1 MHTIIVTFT
10 LTDMTDDRYR
20 EVCAELAPAFAELPG
35 LLTKVW
41 LADPPARAYGG
52 VYLFVDRGSA
62 DAFLGSALFRTVG
75 SYPHFTGLALR
86 RFEVDET
93 ATRRTQPG
101 LAVVAPDAALT
112 VR

>member
-52 VYLFVDRGSA
+52 VYLFAERECA

-75 SYPHFTGLALR
+75 SYPHFTDVALR

>member
-1 MHTIIVTFT
+1 MHTIIINFT

-52 VYLFVDRGSA
+52 VYLFADRESA
-62 DAFLGSALFRTVG
+62 DAYLGSALFRTVE
-75 SYPHFTGLALR
+75 SFPHFADLALR
-86 RFEVDET
+86 RFDVDEAT
-93 ATRRTQPG
+93 TRRTQPG
-101 LAVVAPDAALT
+101 LAVVAPDAAMA
-112 VR
+112 